1 MAYCLPHWTHCKY
14 LKLEAGE
21 NTSKAVK
28 AEL

>member
-1 MAYCLPHWTHCKY
+1 MAFIIKNATNI

-21 NTSKAVK
+21 NTSKVVK